1 MLVHVITDNHLH
13 IRSREELASEVES
26 SVQAALRRFAPQ
38 ITRVEV
44 HLSDENAQK
53 GGGKDKKCTVEARVA
68 GLQAIAATNIGA
80 SLDQAIHGA
89 LEKLVAQLEHKL
101 GRLSER
107 KGRAP
112 MGDEPAD

>member
-53 GGGKDKKCTVEARVA
+53 GGGKDKQFPDNKITADDRRFNFNQLLTVSYNIYLPFQYRV
-68 GLQAIAATNIGA
+68 
-80 SLDQAIHGA
+80 
-89 LEKLVAQLEHKL
+89 
-101 GRLSER
+101 SE
-107 KGRAP
+107 
-112 MGDEPAD
+112 